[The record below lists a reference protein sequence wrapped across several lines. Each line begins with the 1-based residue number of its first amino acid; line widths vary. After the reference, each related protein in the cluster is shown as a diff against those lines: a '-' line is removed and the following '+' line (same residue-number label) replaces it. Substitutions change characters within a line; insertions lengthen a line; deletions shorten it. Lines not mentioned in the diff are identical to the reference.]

1 MRYRR
6 HFLKEIEMEDEKK
19 LLTKMARQK
28 GGILKIEDVLEEARD
43 ESSILH
49 KHFEWDNT
57 AAAEQY
63 RRQQA
68 RVLIQR
74 CKISLV
80 ETEPVKIRAF
90 VSLPADRE
98 NGGGYRLTSE
108 VVSDETLKAEML
120 RDIQLTIS
128 RWTMKLHLM
137 DKDLAEAI
145 LSVEDAISRTSIS
158 DQVAVGGV

>member
-1 MRYRR
+1 
-6 HFLKEIEMEDEKK
+6 MEDEKK

-28 GGILKIEDVLEEARD
+28 GGILKIEDVLEEAKD

-80 ETEPVKIRAF
+80 ETEPIKIRAF

-145 LSVEDAISRTSIS
+145 LAVEDAISRGVYAEQASI
-158 DQVAVGGV
+158 GGVR